1 MEVKME
7 FDLEIFD
14 KKTQKKIRKEVYK
27 VASKKASTLM
37 KLKSSGAKN
46 VNKPFFKTKP
56 SKSDKVMNIFGA
68 RQNPVNDKTFTN
80 LPTASRIPGTP
91 HPVLDRSGKWITTK
105 TNSDNRSFI
114 AGLRYADTGESIT
127 PGEDTFFFSKRR
139 NAVFSASRK
148 FPHNIRPV
156 ETTFAGIDLISDAEW
171 EQIVFESFEE
181 VMENYNNNI

>member
-1 MEVKME
+1 ME

-27 VASKKASTLM
+27 LASKKASNLM
-37 KLKSSGAKN
+37 KLKSSGARN

-56 SKSDKVMNIFGA
+56 SKSDKVMNVFGA
-68 RQNPVNDKTFTN
+68 RQNPVNDRNFTN
-80 LPTASRIPGTP
+80 LPTSSRIPCSP
-91 HPVLDRSGKWITTK
+91 HPIYLDKYSRWITTK
-105 TNSDNRSFI
+105 SNSDNRSFFS
-114 AGLRYADTGESIT
+114 GLRYADTGESIV
-127 PGEDTFFFSKRR
+127 PGEDTFFFSKRK
-139 NAVFSASRK
+139 NIVLSASRK

-156 ETTFAGIDLISDAEW
+156 ETNFSGIDLITDAEW